1 MWSGAVT
8 TTPKHGGK
16 RRSSGPS
23 WVVSGGSLFT
33 TLDDMA
39 VFGQMHL
46 NDGAYKGK
54 RVLSEASVTEMR
66 RLQSPDRPQRTYGL
80 GWFRGDVSES
90 GLADQVFHGGALG
103 AHFRIDR
110 KRELVCVF
118 LVHQS
123 GGQVVGQKNAL
134 VEQVNEM
141 FPASKGR

>member
-1 MWSGAVT
+1 MAEIGEFRFIL
-8 TTPKHGGK
+8 P
-16 RRSSGPS
+16 
-23 WVVSGGSLFT
+23 GGSLCT
-33 TLDDMA
+33 TLDEMA

-46 NDGAYKGK
+46 DDGVYNGK
-54 RVLSEASVTEMR
+54 RILSEASVTEMR
-66 RLQSPDRPQRTYGL
+66 RLQSPDRPERTYGL

-90 GLADQVFHGGALG
+90 GLADLVLHGGALG
-103 AHFRIDR
+103 AHFRVDR
-110 KRELVCVF
+110 RREVVCVF